1 MPFKSSLMRFTVS
14 SNVEDSH
21 DALSSTV
28 DCASTSNDKNVIST
42 QITKVKRK
50 ADQRASNMLPNCNQ
64 IKSNQIKIYFRRQGL
79 MLAVI
84 ALLLP

>member
-1 MPFKSSLMRFTVS
+1 MRFTAS

-42 QITKVKRK
+42 QITKVKK
-50 ADQRASNMLPNCNQ
+50 KVEERASDMLTND
-64 IKSNQIKIYFRRQGL
+64 KSMSLTVNSA
-79 MLAVI
+79 LAVTVS
-84 ALLLP
+84 PTVQGVDR

>member
-1 MPFKSSLMRFTVS
+1 MRFTAS

-42 QITKVKRK
+42 QITKLKRK
-50 ADQRASNMLPNCNQ
+50 AEERASDMLTND
-64 IKSNQIKIYFRRQGL
+64 KSMSLTVNSA
-79 MLAVI
+79 LAVTVS
-84 ALLLP
+84 PTV

>member
-1 MPFKSSLMRFTVS
+1 MRFTAS

-42 QITKVKRK
+42 QITKVKK
-50 ADQRASNMLPNCNQ
+50 KVEERASDMLTND
-64 IKSNQIKIYFRRQGL
+64 KSMSLTVNSA
-79 MLAVI
+79 LAVT
-84 ALLLP
+84 ASPTV